1 MQTSQ
6 PTRSQPARSL
16 RRDLQDAPGF
26 STWALL
32 LAVLG
37 SVAGTIITSAFGT
50 GHWGTL
56 AGAAA
61 GPVISTTFA
70 TKHTGERG
78 GIRNAIIV
86 ILSVGAL
93 FITVTGF
100 TFADRVAGQSILPS
114 PDPRAG
120 TFFPAGQ
127 PSTPSTTPSQ
137 STTPSDGSKSKGP
150 ALQIQPSGPLD
161 CGTAAVGAAAACPQ
175 PVTITSA
182 GTDVLHITSI
192 VMTGSDTG
200 DFVPGQDCVGAS
212 LDPSQTCDLKVTFQ
226 PTAAGPRQATLVI
239 HQNLP
244 WPDRGTT
251 ITLTGTGSGDTPSP
265 TDTCLQGYV
274 WREAFPDDHVCVT
287 PETRAQAAQDDSLA
301 ASRRSPTGGAY
312 GPDTCLQGYVW
323 REAVPSDHVCVTPE
337 TRTQTA
343 EDNNLAS
350 SRQAG

>member
-16 RRDLQDAPGF
+16 RRDLQEAPGF

-50 GHWGTL
+50 GHWGIL
-56 AGAAA
+56 AGAAV

-78 GIRNAIIV
+78 GIRNAIVI

-93 FITVTGF
+93 LITITGF
-100 TFADRVAGQSILPS
+100 TFADHVVGKSILPS

-120 TFFPAGQ
+120 TFFPASQ
-127 PSTPSTTPSQ
+127 PSTPSFPASQPSTPSA
-137 STTPSDGSKSKGP
+137 TPSDGSRSKGL
-150 ALQIQPSGPLD
+150 AIQIQPSGLLD
-161 CGTAAVGAAAACPQ
+161 CGTAAVGAVAACPQ
-175 PVTITSA
+175 PVTITSV
-182 GTDVLHITSI
+182 GTDVLRITSI
-192 VMTGSDTG
+192 VMTGTDTQ
-200 DFVPGQDCVGAS
+200 DFIPSQDCVGAS
-212 LDPSQTCDLKVTFQ
+212 LNSSQTCDLKVSFQ

-244 WPDRGTT
+244 WPDQGTT
-251 ITLTGTGSGDTPSP
+251 ITLTGTGSGDIPP

-274 WREAFPDDHVCVT
+274 WREA
-287 PETRAQAAQDDSLA
+287 
-301 ASRRSPTGGAY
+301 
-312 GPDTCLQGYVW
+312 
-323 REAVPSDHVCVTPE
+323 VPGDHVCVTPE
-337 TRTQTA
+337 TRTQA
-343 EDNNLAS
+343 ADDNSQAAS
-350 SRQAG
+350 RRAG

>member
-1 MQTSQ
+1 
-6 PTRSQPARSL
+6 L

-50 GHWGTL
+50 DHWGTL
-56 AGAAA
+56 AGAAV

-70 TKHTGERG
+70 TKRTGERG
-78 GIRNAIIV
+78 GIRNAIVI

-93 FITVTGF
+93 LITVTGF
-100 TFADRVAGQSILPS
+100 TFADHVAGKSILPS

-120 TFFPAGQ
+120 TFFPANVSQ
-127 PSTPSTTPSQ
+127 PSTPSTTPSE
-137 STTPSDGSKSKGP
+137 STTPSDGPKSKGL
-150 ALQIQPSGPLD
+150 AIQIQPVGPLD

-175 PVTITSA
+175 PITITSA
-182 GTDVLHITSI
+182 GTDVLRIRSI
-192 VMTGSDTG
+192 VMTGTDTQ
-200 DFVPGQDCVGAS
+200 DFIPSQDCVGAS
-212 LDPSQTCDLKVTFQ
+212 LDPSQTCDLKVSFQ

-244 WPDRGTT
+244 WPDHGTT
-251 ITLTGTGSGDTPSP
+251 ITLTGTGTGSGDTTP

-274 WREAFPDDHVCVT
+274 WREAVPGDHVCVT
-287 PETRAQAAQDDSLA
+287 PETRTQAAQDNSLA

-323 REAVPSDHVCVTPE
+323 REAVPGDHVCVTPE
-337 TRTQTA
+337 TRTQA
-343 EDNNLAS
+343 ADDNSQAA